1 MSHDRK
7 RKKENTHTHTPQCSL
22 AAHNLGDSI
31 FGDKRKGHQKHQEP
45 KGQHVCLILNM
56 ANTRCNPNVVQ
67 CMFEGHY
74 TRPRKKHNYMAQSV
88 WWMLGMSN
96 TKLMHAVQHMCEGQC
111 TRQKKKK
118 KKKKVGVGGGGG
130 EEERITI
137 WPMARLIIIHCI
149 A

>member
-7 RKKENTHTHTPQCSL
+7 NKKKKKRTHTPQCSL
-22 AAHNLGDSI
+22 AAHNLRDSI

-45 KGQHVCLILNM
+45 KGQHVCLTLNM

-67 CMFEGHY
+67 YMFEGHY

-96 TKLMHAVQHMCEGQC
+96 TKLMHAVQHMCEA
-111 TRQKKKK
+111 TKKKRK
-118 KKKKVGVGGGGG
+118 KRGGGGG
-130 EEERITI
+130 GKKRKNG
-137 WPMARLIIIHCI
+137 
-149 A
+149 